1 MLNVTIE
8 LPDDVLPIIEGLDV
22 PLSEWVTDRLRDH
35 ASGTTSS
42 FAGEIIAD
50 AVLAQDET
58 PASPE
63 AVDSRLG
70 RSAPW

>member
-1 MLNVTIE
+1 MTIE
-8 LPDDVLPIIEGLDV
+8 LPDDVLPIIEALDV

-35 ASGTTSS
+35 ASGTASS
-42 FAGEIIAD
+42 FAGEIVAD
-50 AVLAQDET
+50 ALLARDET
-58 PASPE
+58 RVSLE